1 MQPRNLSHA
10 CFILKVAPKK
20 KKLTE
25 DQMKTTFFSLLIN
38 SSPAFKDRL
47 YSFFEAFKKH
57 LLFLN
62 E

>member
-1 MQPRNLSHA
+1 
-10 CFILKVAPKK
+10 
-20 KKLTE
+20 
-25 DQMKTTFFSLLIN
+25 MKTTFFSLLIN

-62 E
+62 EWRGFPQETKITSLIQFFEVTKNSN